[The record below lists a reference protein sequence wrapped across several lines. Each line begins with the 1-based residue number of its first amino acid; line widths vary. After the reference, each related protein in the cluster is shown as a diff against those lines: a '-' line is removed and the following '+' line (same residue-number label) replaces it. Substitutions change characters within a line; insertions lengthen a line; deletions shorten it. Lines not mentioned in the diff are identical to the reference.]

1 MSWNWWVSQVLA
13 FVGLVF
19 VVTSNQQKTTIKLLL
34 FRNLATLFVFVGVC
48 FLGELSAI
56 IMGGAGV
63 LRNLV
68 SLVFAIKK
76 STNKTAKVLASVV
89 ISILLVVLNII
100 FWKSLLNLYS
110 ILLGIW
116 MVIAFMQEK
125 AKTIRA
131 FGLVAEIFSIIY
143 FILLG
148 SPVNIIIEVFGLISV
163 IVGIIRL
170 DINKRGE
177 NPQQ

>member
-76 STNKTAKVLASVV
+76 STDRKSVV
-89 ISILLVVLNII
+89 
-100 FWKSLLNLYS
+100 
-110 ILLGIW
+110 
-116 MVIAFMQEK
+116 
-125 AKTIRA
+125 
-131 FGLVAEIFSIIY
+131 
-143 FILLG
+143 
-148 SPVNIIIEVFGLISV
+148 
-163 IVGIIRL
+163 
-170 DINKRGE
+170 
-177 NPQQ
+177 